1 MPAIDP
7 TSTRSGTCARC
18 AAPLAV
24 DQRYCL
30 DCGERRGPPP
40 FGPARAPA
48 PVARSALRERRPAVL
63 PGVLEL
69 PSPRVAAAAV
79 LALFGFGVFAG
90 TMAGPRADATLADAR
105 PVIVVRAP
113 APVAAPAAA
122 PKAAPARKAPAP
134 VKRVATP
141 AATPPPAPAAQP
153 VVTTPAAPAPKPKSS
168 DKPATPAA
176 PTHPDVKHVWVV
188 ALADHVFDEALD
200 PAAATPYLKGLPA
213 KGLMVPNYYAVAH
226 GSLANGIALLS
237 GQGPNADTLADCST
251 YTDFAPSA
259 KKPGADGQLL
269 GRGCVY
275 PATTQSL
282 PGQLTDAGRTWKAYV
297 EDMGNVPQ
305 GQQASCRHPDPGA
318 ADPFAAPRPGDA
330 SLTRRDPFVFFHAI
344 VDTPDCATGVVGLDR
359 LAPDLADAESTPS
372 FSYIVPNACHDGR
385 DTPCADGAP
394 AGLAA
399 ADTWLQGVLEP
410 ILASKAY
417 ADGGLVVVTFDQAAT
432 DGPHADARASSAL
445 PAAYPNAPGT
455 KPGGGR
461 VGALLLSK
469 FVKAGTVDDT
479 EYDHFALLR
488 SIEDLFSLDP
498 LGYAGRKGEAGFGED
513 VWGRSPAGG

>member
-7 TSTRSGTCARC
+7 PFTSLGTCARC
-18 AAPLAV
+18 AGPLAV

-30 DCGERRGPPP
+30 ACGERRGPAP
-40 FGPARAPA
+40 FRLGPAFAPA
-48 PVARSALRERRPAVL
+48 PVPGQRRRRAALLPAA
-63 PGVLEL
+63 LEP

-105 PVIVVRAP
+105 PLIVVRAP
-113 APVAAPAAA
+113 APLIAAA
-122 PKAAPARKAPAP
+122 PKAAPAHKAPAP
-134 VKRVATP
+134 VKHAASPVVTAAP
-141 AATPPPAPAAQP
+141 APPAAQP
-153 VVTTPAAPAPKPKSS
+153 VVTTPAAPAPTP
-168 DKPATPAA
+168 KPAAKPVAPPA
-176 PTHPDVKHVWVV
+176 PKTPDVKHVWVV
-188 ALADHVFDEALD
+188 ALADHSFDEALD
-200 PAAATPYLKGLPA
+200 PASATPYLKGLPA
-213 KGLMVPNYYAVAH
+213 KGLLVPNYYAIAH

-237 GQGPNADTLADCST
+237 GQGPNADTVADCPT
-251 YTDFAPSA
+251 YTDFAPSTE
-259 KKPGADGQLL
+259 KPAADGQLL
-269 GRGCVY
+269 GHGCVY
-275 PATTQSL
+275 PATTQTL
-282 PGQLTDAGRTWKAYV
+282 PDQLTGAGRTWKAYV

-305 GQQASCRHPDPGA
+305 GEQASCRHPDPGA

-330 SLTRRDPFVFFHAI
+330 SLTRRDPFVFFHSI
-344 VDTPDCATGVVGLDR
+344 TDTPDCAAGVVGLDR
-359 LAPDLADAESTPS
+359 LAPDLADPASAPS
-372 FSYIVPNACHDGR
+372 FSYIVPSACHDGR
-385 DTPCADGAP
+385 DAPCAEGAP

-432 DGPHADARASSAL
+432 DGPHADTRASSAL
-445 PAAYPNAPGT
+445 PPAYPNAPGT

-469 FVKAGTVDDT
+469 FVKAGTSDDT

-513 VWGRSPAGG
+513 VWGKSPAGG

>member
-7 TSTRSGTCARC
+7 TSTSCGTCARC

-30 DCGERRGPPP
+30 ACGERRGPAP
-40 FGPARAPA
+40 FGPARVPA
-48 PVARSALRERRPAVL
+48 PVAEPAPRQRRAAGL

-105 PVIVVRAP
+105 PVIVVRTP
-113 APVAAPAAA
+113 APVPVPAAA
-122 PKAAPARKAPAP
+122 PKAPAARKAPPAKP
-134 VKRVATP
+134 AGTP
-141 AATPPPAPAAQP
+141 TVTTAPPAPAAQP
-153 VVTTPAAPAPKPKSS
+153 VVTTPAAPAPKPRSG
-168 DKPATPAA
+168 DKPVTPAA

-188 ALADHVFDEALD
+188 ALADHSFGEALD
-200 PAAATPYLKGLPA
+200 PASATPYLKGLPA
-213 KGLMVPNYYAVAH
+213 KGLLVPNYYAVAH

-237 GQGPNADTLADCST
+237 GQGPNPDTLADCAT

-259 KKPGADGQLL
+259 KKPAADGQLL

-275 PATTQSL
+275 PASTQTL
-282 PGQLTDAGRTWKAYV
+282 PGQLTGAGRTWRAYV
-297 EDMGNVPQ
+297 EDMGNVPP
-305 GQQASCRHPDPGA
+305 GEQASCRHPDPGA
-318 ADPFAAPRPGDA
+318 ADPFAAPRTGDA

-344 VDTPDCATGVVGLDR
+344 VDTPDCAAGVVGLDR

-445 PAAYPNAPGT
+445 PPAYPNAPGT

-469 FVKAGTVDDT
+469 FVKAGKADDT

-513 VWGRSPAGG
+513 VWGKSPAGG

>member
-1 MPAIDP
+1 
-7 TSTRSGTCARC
+7 
-18 AAPLAV
+18 
-24 DQRYCL
+24 
-30 DCGERRGPPP
+30 
-40 FGPARAPA
+40 
-48 PVARSALRERRPAVL
+48 
-63 PGVLEL
+63 
-69 PSPRVAAAAV
+69 
-79 LALFGFGVFAG
+79 AG

-105 PVIVVRAP
+105 PVVVVRTPAPAP
-113 APVAAPAAA
+113 APVAAPNAA
-122 PKAAPARKAPAP
+122 PSRKAPAP
-134 VKRVATP
+134 VRHVAAP
-141 AATPPPAPAAQP
+141 AARPAPAPAAQP
-153 VVTTPAAPAPKPKSS
+153 VATAPAAPAPKPKSS
-168 DKPATPAA
+168 DTPVAPPA

-188 ALADHVFDEALD
+188 ALADHGFDEALD
-200 PAAATPYLKGLPA
+200 PASATPYLKGLPA

-237 GQGPNADTLADCST
+237 GQGPNPDTIADCAS
-251 YTDFAPSA
+251 YTDFAASA

-269 GRGCVY
+269 GHGCVY
-275 PATTQSL
+275 PASTKSL

-344 VDTPDCATGVVGLDR
+344 VDTPDCAAGVVGLDR
-359 LAPDLADAESTPS
+359 LAPDLADAQSTPS

-385 DTPCADGAP
+385 DAPCADGAP

-417 ADGGLVVVTFDQAAT
+417 ADGGLVIVTFDQAAT

-445 PAAYPNAPGT
+445 PPAYPNAPGT

-469 FVKAGTVDDT
+469 FVKAGKVDDT

-498 LGYAGRKGEAGFGED
+498 LGYAGRKGETGFGED
-513 VWGRSPAGG
+513 VWGKSPAGD